1 MIPTLSGRLQTRIF
15 LLATVGVIL
24 TALIVPVLPSTSG
37 PLSQTYKS
45 AYLILLAVAVVGL
58 GWELIYHLLMQFRW
72 DKDWPTLFG
81 LITILPEGLLMWL
94 LLDAGLVPGM
104 SGHVA
109 APTFVTMFVFVWLG
123 QWLFANGPM
132 RVLFVQWRLRGGRI
146 L

>member
-1 MIPTLSGRLQTRIF
+1 MIPTLGGRLQTRIF

-24 TALIVPVLPSTSG
+24 TGLIVPVLPGTSG
-37 PLSQTYKS
+37 SLSQTYKT

-72 DKDWPTLFG
+72 DKDWPTLLG
-81 LITILPEGLLMWL
+81 LVTILPEGLLIWL
-94 LLDAGLVPGM
+94 LLDAGLIPGVD
-104 SGHVA
+104 GHVDA
-109 APTFVTMFVFVWLG
+109 STFVTMFVVVWLG

-132 RVLFVQWRLRGGRI
+132 RLLFIQWRLRGGRI